1 MVLTLAF
8 TPGAETMLVVKN
20 GTRSGSP
27 AGWATTFGIL
37 GGTLLHAVISTL
49 GLSIVLAQST
59 TLFQFIKLLG
69 ALYLVWLGL
78 QAFRQLPDSQTDENL
93 TKLAI

>member
-1 MVLTLAF
+1 MFDSQVLAFTLVVLTLAF

-37 GGTLLHAVISTL
+37 GGTLLHAVVSAL
-49 GLSIVLAQST
+49 GLSIVLA
-59 TLFQFIKLLG
+59 
-69 ALYLVWLGL
+69 
-78 QAFRQLPDSQTDENL
+78 
-93 TKLAI
+93 